1 VLKFVLESTLDRKN
15 MLIFKPYGVRLLVLM
30 SALTLAACQT
40 GEPAV
45 STTVTNQP
53 EDAKWQLPITP
64 QTWRAVS
71 RTATGVTGD
80 ITVTR
85 DQIVFQNGASI
96 QIKAIDQSLDTG
108 TTLYQ
113 VMSKTNPELLN
124 GNLLCGQDPVNYL
137 TLEQLGPKRA
147 FDLSMT
153 VYYYPEEL
161 RLKDLPLR
169 DKTDLSRTLCAI
181 YNYIS

>member
-1 VLKFVLESTLDRKN
+1 
-15 MLIFKPYGVRLLVLM
+15 MLIFKPFGVRLLVLM

-40 GEPAV
+40 GTPTE
-45 STTVTNQP
+45 TTSITNQP
-53 EDAKWQLPITP
+53 NEAKWQLPTAP
-64 QTWRAVS
+64 KTWHAVS

-80 ITVTR
+80 IIVTR

-108 TTLYQ
+108 ITLYQ
-113 VMSKTNPELLN
+113 VVSNTNPELLN
-124 GNLLCGQDPVNYL
+124 GNLLCGQDPVNYV

-147 FDLSMT
+147 YDLSMT

-181 YNYIS
+181 YNYVS

>member
-1 VLKFVLESTLDRKN
+1 MSKINFLKIETIE
-15 MLIFKPYGVRLLVLM
+15 LILKPFGLRLLVLL
-30 SALTLAACQT
+30 SAVTLAACQT
-40 GEPAV
+40 GEP
-45 STTVTNQP
+45 T
-53 EDAKWQLPITP
+53 DAPIAKQSNEASWQLPTAP

-96 QIKAIDQSLDTG
+96 QIKAVDQDLETG

-113 VMSKTNPELLN
+113 VTSKTNPELLN
-124 GNLLCGQDPVNYL
+124 GNLLCGQDPVNYV
-137 TLEQLGPKRA
+137 TFTQLGPKRA

-153 VYYYPEEL
+153 VYYYPEAL

-169 DKTDLSRTLCAI
+169 DKNDLTRTLCAI

>member
-1 VLKFVLESTLDRKN
+1 MQLLKNLISKSFVVGCT
-15 MLIFKPYGVRLLVLM
+15 M
-30 SALTLAACQT
+30 TLAACQT
-40 GEPAV
+40 GTPTET
-45 STTVTNQP
+45 STITNQP
-53 EDAKWQLPITP
+53 NEAKWQLPTTP
-64 QTWRAVS
+64 KTWHAVS

-80 ITVTR
+80 IIVTR
-85 DQIVFQNGASI
+85 GQIVFQNGASI

-113 VMSKTNPELLN
+113 VVSKTNPELLN
-124 GNLLCGQDPVNYL
+124 GNLLCGQDPVNYV

-147 FDLSMT
+147 YDLSMT

>member
-1 VLKFVLESTLDRKN
+1 
-15 MLIFKPYGVRLLVLM
+15 MLIFKPLGVRLLVLL
-30 SALTLAACQT
+30 SAVTLAACQT
-40 GEPAV
+40 GTPAE
-45 STTVTNQP
+45 TTSV
-53 EDAKWQLPITP
+53 AKQSNEASWQLPKTP

-80 ITVTR
+80 IIVTR

-96 QIKAIDQSLDTG
+96 QIKAVDQNLEMG

-113 VMSKTNPELLN
+113 VVSKTNPKLLN
-124 GNLLCGQDPVNYL
+124 GNLLCGQDPVRYV
-137 TLEQLGPKRA
+137 TLAQLGTKRA

-169 DKTDLSRTLCAI
+169 DKNDLTRTLCAI

>member
-1 VLKFVLESTLDRKN
+1 
-15 MLIFKPYGVRLLVLM
+15 MLICQPLHLRLLVLL
-30 SALTLAACQT
+30 SAVTLAACQT
-40 GEPAV
+40 GEP
-45 STTVTNQP
+45 T
-53 EDAKWQLPITP
+53 DAPVANPSNEASWQLPTAP

-71 RTATGVTGD
+71 RTATGVTGN

-96 QIKAIDQSLDTG
+96 QIKAIDQSLDAG
-108 TTLYQ
+108 TTLYRVVSQ
-113 VMSKTNPELLN
+113 TNPELLN

-137 TLEQLGPKRA
+137 TFTQLGPKRA

-153 VYYYPEEL
+153 VYDYPDEL

-169 DKTDLSRTLCAI
+169 DKTDLTRTLCAI
-181 YNYIS
+181 YNYIR